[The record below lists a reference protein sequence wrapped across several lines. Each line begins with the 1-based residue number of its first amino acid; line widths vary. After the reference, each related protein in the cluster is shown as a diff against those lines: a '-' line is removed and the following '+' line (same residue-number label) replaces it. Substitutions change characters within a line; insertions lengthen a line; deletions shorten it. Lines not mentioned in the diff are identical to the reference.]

1 VDQIRKVSA
10 RKGFISSIKESM
22 RRAMGHF
29 SILERFI
36 FIGLS
41 MILAGSVISI
51 LMNISSIFTKEIPKY
66 GGKFTEGIIGTPR
79 FINPIL
85 MISDSDRDLSS
96 LVYSG
101 LTRIMPDG
109 SVVPDLAEKYKI
121 SDDGKTYTFTIKNN
135 ARFQDGT
142 NVTAED
148 VIFTINKIQDPA
160 NKSPKRASFDG
171 VSVEKISEKEVA
183 FHLKSSYAPFIVN
196 TSIGILPKN
205 YWKDTNSD
213 NFPLSQHN
221 FKDPVGTGPY
231 RIKEISY
238 STSGLPEKYILEPF
252 DNFTLGKPH
261 VSEID
266 IILYPNERA
275 VFEAYKNG
283 EIDSLSGI
291 SPESVPLLGKNAEI
305 IASPMPRIIAVF
317 LNQNEAPIFTH
328 EEVRKALSIST
339 NRTDMIEKIL
349 LGFGN
354 EKDGPLPFDYSA
366 PTSGSIEEGRKMLTD
381 NGWQYNDSDKVFEK
395 ILKKDKKSKKEE
407 KIVLKFTLYTSN
419 VSDLEKT
426 AKLLKENWE
435 KLGAQVDLK
444 VYEPGDLNQNII
456 RPRKFDALLFGEIIG
471 HDMDLYSF
479 WHSSQRNDPGL
490 NVAMYTNVKADKL
503 LENGRVTSNKD
514 EQDEIYNKFSSIVK
528 DEVPV
533 IFLYS
538 PDFIYVKPKN
548 VSGIVLPTITTP
560 TERFSKIYSWYVY
573 TENVWRIFA
582 N

>member
-1 VDQIRKVSA
+1 
-10 RKGFISSIKESM
+10 
-22 RRAMGHF
+22 
-29 SILERFI
+29 
-36 FIGLS
+36 
-41 MILAGSVISI
+41 
-51 LMNISSIFTKEIPKY
+51 
-66 GGKFTEGIIGTPR
+66 
-79 FINPIL
+79 
-85 MISDSDRDLSS
+85 
-96 LVYSG
+96 
-101 LTRIMPDG
+101 
-109 SVVPDLAEKYKI
+109 
-121 SDDGKTYTFTIKNN
+121 
-135 ARFQDGT
+135 
-142 NVTAED
+142 
-148 VIFTINKIQDPA
+148 
-160 NKSPKRASFDG
+160 
-171 VSVEKISEKEVA
+171 
-183 FHLKSSYAPFIVN
+183 
-196 TSIGILPKN
+196 
-205 YWKDTNSD
+205 
-213 NFPLSQHN
+213 
-221 FKDPVGTGPY
+221 
-231 RIKEISY
+231 
-238 STSGLPEKYILEPF
+238 
-252 DNFTLGKPH
+252 
-261 VSEID
+261 
-266 IILYPNERA
+266 
-275 VFEAYKNG
+275 
-283 EIDSLSGI
+283 
-291 SPESVPLLGKNAEI
+291 
-305 IASPMPRIIAVF
+305 
-317 LNQNEAPIFTH
+317 
-328 EEVRKALSIST
+328 
-339 NRTDMIEKIL
+339 
-349 LGFGN
+349 
-354 EKDGPLPFDYSA
+354 
-366 PTSGSIEEGRKMLTD
+366 MLTN

-503 LENGRVTSNKD
+503 LEDGRVTSNKD
-514 EQDEIYNKFSSIVK
+514 EQNEIYNKFSNIVK